1 MTEKPDI
8 QPASVADT
16 DLPTR
21 QLISDERL
29 LEATGRTRKQWFKAL
44 DKAGAQ
50 DWDHKRI
57 ARWLGG
63 KHEVDGWWAQ
73 SVTVDYE
80 YARNGTTNLF
90 VAVEPKA
97 GQRTVSVTERRG
109 KADFVVFVG
118 DLLTHTYAKARRV
131 HLVLDNLNIHFRR
144 CFDDVLG
151 KRAANKLLRRV
162 QFHYTP
168 KHASWLNMAEIE
180 IGILTRQCLDRR
192 TASQEHLKAEVAA
205 WQLDRNKEARTID
218 WKFTRQHA
226 DEKLSR
232 HYV

>member
-80 YARNGTTNLF
+80 YARG
-90 VAVEPKA
+90 KRIY
-97 GQRTVSVTERRG
+97 GQRADGSYETSASKSLRLPPDEIWPFIDDDDTRRAWLDCEFEVRSRTPGKSLRMEADDGSRIAVSLYVMPDGTDGSPRTRVDIAHSKIPSNVELVET
-109 KADFVVFVG
+109 KAFWKSCLG
-118 DLLTHTYAKARRV
+118 ELAK
-131 HLVLDNLNIHFRR
+131 LV
-144 CFDDVLG
+144 
-151 KRAANKLLRRV
+151 
-162 QFHYTP
+162 
-168 KHASWLNMAEIE
+168 
-180 IGILTRQCLDRR
+180 
-192 TASQEHLKAEVAA
+192 
-205 WQLDRNKEARTID
+205 
-218 WKFTRQHA
+218 
-226 DEKLSR
+226 
-232 HYV
+232 

>member
-8 QPASVADT
+8 QPASAADS

-21 QLISDERL
+21 KLISDERL

-80 YARNGTTNLF
+80 YARG
-90 VAVEPKA
+90 KRIH
-97 GQRTVSVTERRG
+97 GQR
-109 KADFVVFVG
+109 ADGSFE
-118 DLLTHTYAKARRV
+118 T
-131 HLVLDNLNIHFRR
+131 
-144 CFDDVLG
+144 
-151 KRAANKLLRRV
+151 
-162 QFHYTP
+162 
-168 KHASWLNMAEIE
+168 
-180 IGILTRQCLDRR
+180 
-192 TASQEHLKAEVAA
+192 TASKSLRLPPGEIWPFIDDDDTRRETDDGIRVLR
-205 WQLDRNKEARTID
+205 LDT
-218 WKFTRQHA
+218 TR
-226 DEKLSR
+226 R
-232 HYV
+232 R